1 MWILLVKPWRRL
13 SRNFSHVLA
22 MEAKKD
28 FWQKSCGT
36 PISKRWIVFSLGRRS
51 LGEGG

>member
-1 MWILLVKPWRRL
+1 M
-13 SRNFSHVLA
+13 FSHVLA

-28 FWQKSCGT
+28 FWQNPAAA
-36 PISKRWIVFSLGRRS
+36 PINKRWIVFSLGRRS

>member
-1 MWILLVKPWRRL
+1 
-13 SRNFSHVLA
+13 

-28 FWQKSCGT
+28 FWQNSCGA
-36 PISKRWIVFSLGRRS
+36 PINKRWIDFSLGRRS